1 MSLSMKD
8 NTWSHSYEAN
18 LVIVVLMDDD
28 IVVSVLDCLTSEVE
42 IDGETV
48 FLRFVLAICPIG

>member
-1 MSLSMKD
+1 MKD

-28 IVVSVLDCLTSEVE
+28 IVVSVLDYLT
-42 IDGETV
+42 
-48 FLRFVLAICPIG
+48 

>member
-1 MSLSMKD
+1 MKD

-42 IDGETV
+42 IDGGTV